1 MVPIKVD
8 ITDLAIQMQLSVESY
23 NALSGFILD
32 RLTKRFSQL
41 WESEVKN
48 SLDSTRMDY
57 LRAMSFERVSDGEAV
72 FELKYSKD
80 NPIPVM
86 IEDGASPFDMKQ
98 GFKAYPKRR
107 QKADGGWYMTVPFRH
122 ATSQVVVSTHSFSST
137 LPKEVE
143 KLAKISLS
151 PLKRSQLPI
160 SHQTPS
166 RRPEINRLGI
176 KIPEYQHKAPKYE
189 GLQRKNISST
199 VNENRGGYFTFRRVS
214 DKSDPNSWW
223 HKGFDAHKFMEK
235 AVNKMNVNSIVN
247 KAIDDFF
254 NIDQR

>member
-1 MVPIKVD
+1 MVPIKID
-8 ITDLAIQMQLSVESY
+8 ISDLAIQMQLSVEKY
-23 NALSGFILD
+23 NDLSVFILD

-80 NPIPVM
+80 NPLPVM
-86 IEDGASPFDMKQ
+86 IEDGATPFDIKE
-98 GFKAYPKRR
+98 GFKKSPKR
-107 QKADGGWYMTVPFRH
+107 KHKVDGGWYITVPFRH
-122 ATSQVVVSTHSFSST
+122 ASSQVVVSTHSFSST

-143 KLAKISLS
+143 SLAKASPT
-151 PLKRSQLPI
+151 PLKRGQLPI
-160 SHQTPS
+160 QHQSPA

-176 KIPEYQHKAPKYE
+176 KVPEYKHKSAKYE

-199 VNENRGGYFTFRRVS
+199 ANENRGGYFTFRRVS

-254 NIDQR
+254 NV